1 MGLGEPLFLGV
12 KLSTF
17 QTFGILG
24 FLRFGVSIWVK
35 YLAVLHHLVW
45 HRSSK
50 RIAAGRSRKVAS
62 LRSKH
67 ATKWDCYPR
76 RQELTKIQDRASL
89 SDATTCS
96 VDLDASGREKE
107 VNPARWPR
115 LMQDPANEL
124 RRISLLRTRVN
135 RRKRLQRLLGVSRKI
150 FDFCPSDDTV
160 GIGTETR
167 NRSEQ
172 RLRGS
177 PSSNGHSLEAGW
189 ASSATGYSRVS
200 GE

>member
-1 MGLGEPLFLGV
+1 MVVGAPGFVHFVVALTPRCALRASRSVRSGGYGPCMGLGEPLFLGV

-24 FLRFGVSIWVK
+24 FVRFGVSIWVK

-107 VNPARWPR
+107 VKPCPMDTAY
-115 LMQDPANEL
+115 AG
-124 RRISLLRTRVN
+124 SCKRTSQN
-135 RRKRLQRLLGVSRKI
+135 
-150 FDFCPSDDTV
+150 F
-160 GIGTETR
+160 
-167 NRSEQ
+167 
-172 RLRGS
+172 
-177 PSSNGHSLEAGW
+177 SSTH
-189 ASSATGYSRVS
+189 S